1 MTKIDIILPYY
12 NGSRFIEQQLQSI
25 LDSDLENIELDIIII
40 NDASTREE
48 TEFIKRILPS
58 KVKYIENQTN
68 LGVTKSIEKGLQN
81 SNSPYV
87 MFCDQDDVWLPNKIK
102 HSLQKIKEIEKEQ
115 PALVYTDL
123 VITGPNLEHLHPSM
137 HRFYNHNHDAIKP
150 SVLFHNI
157 VTGCTIILNRKLV
170 DIGLPFPKQITMHDH
185 WYAVCATFAGQIAL
199 LDESTILYRQH
210 GNNQVGTPNR
220 SVLWKIFHFK
230 ATVPKFRRHLKMKSA
245 MATSLAERLEK
256 IGKNQESTF
265 LKSIVRAIQKKN
277 FLYLI
282 ETGAISGSIVRKIAT
297 SGLLLIQ
304 PSNTD
309 Q

>member
-25 LDSDLENIELDIIII
+25 LSSNLDGIKLEIIII

-48 TEFIKRILPS
+48 TEFIKSILPIG
-58 KVKYIENQTN
+58 VRYIENEIN
-68 LGVTKSIEKGLQN
+68 LGVTKSIEKGLKE
-81 SNSPYV
+81 SSAPYV
-87 MFCDQDDVWLPNKIK
+87 MFCDQDDIWLPNKIK
-102 HSLQKIKEIEKEQ
+102 HSLHKIQEVEDEQ

-123 VITGPNLEHLHPSM
+123 VISGPNLEKLHPSM

-170 DIGLPFPKQITMHDH
+170 ELGLPFPEKITMHDH
-185 WYAVCATFAGQIAL
+185 WYAECATFAGKIQL
-199 LDESTILYRQH
+199 LDEPTILYRQH

-220 SVLWKIFHFK
+220 NVFWKLCHFR
-230 ATVPKFRRHLKMKSA
+230 TTIPKFRHHLKMKSN
-245 MATSLAERLEK
+245 MAESLAERLEK
-256 IGKNQESTF
+256 IGKKHESEF
-265 LKSIVRAIQKKN
+265 LKGIVKAIQHKD
-277 FLYLI
+277 FIYLLK
-282 ETGAISGSIVRKIAT
+282 TGAISGSTVRKIAT

-304 PSNTD
+304 
-309 Q
+309 QKK